1 MAQVLGVG
9 GFFYKS
15 ANPDAAREWYTR
27 VLGFSFQDW
36 GGVAFTP
43 DAMAGKAG
51 SATVWNPMK
60 PDTDYVEPSTKEFM
74 VNLVVDDMDAVL
86 ARCKAEGVEP
96 IKLFPDE
103 GFGRFAHILD
113 PDGVKLELWEPRG

>member
-1 MAQVLGVG
+1 MAKVLGVG

-15 ANPDAAREWYTR
+15 KDPDAARAWYTR

-43 DAMAGKAG
+43 DAMAAKPG

-60 PDTDYVEPSTKEFM
+60 PDTDYTAPSAKDFM
-74 VNLVVDDMDAVL
+74 INLVVDDMDAIL